1 MKPISLFLVEINEG
15 STHAALTAHLGELF
29 QAVKTHGRAGA
40 LKISIK
46 VTPAGARGASDV
58 DKVNVTIESQLALP
72 KPQQPSDFFF
82 LTDDAEPTRLHP
94 RQHQLDLRDV
104 SAQAR
109 GGVVDHASNPEFN
122 QPDAD
127 GVITFKAVTP

>member
-29 QAVKTHGRAGA
+29 QAVKTHGRGGA

-46 VTPAGARGASDV
+46 VMPAVKGASDV

-94 RQHQLDLRDV
+94 RQHALDLRDV

-109 GGVVDHASNPEFN
+109 GGVVDPTSAFS